1 MKIEAAVVD
10 SLYPFAV
17 FSPAP
22 PEGGGEN
29 GSALKETEKREE
41 KMKKGAGV
49 HADFPLCR
57 TCAALVAVF
66 IVCLLQ
72 GEVEGESMIAVSNYV
87 DNRFVKIIENR
98 SRACA
103 LSTYHE

>member
-22 PEGGGEN
+22 SEGGGEK
-29 GSALKETEKREE
+29 GSALNETEKREE

-49 HADFPLCR
+49 QADSPLC
-57 TCAALVAVF
+57 
-66 IVCLLQ
+66 
-72 GEVEGESMIAVSNYV
+72 
-87 DNRFVKIIENR
+87 
-98 SRACA
+98 
-103 LSTYHE
+103 